1 MIEKDSMALRLEIEN
16 ETNLPDG
23 GPVTFTIAG
32 KRTVDIGRDQHL
44 DWTLPDPSRFIS
56 GKHCEVRYK
65 DGGYWLHDVSTN
77 GTYLNGAEERMR
89 GPHRLKSGDRFIVG
103 QYIIVAAF
111 DSDGMDAD
119 SASSSSR
126 AAANAAASPGEFWGS
141 ADAVPPPIDPKLL
154 RTPQE
159 MARPARAEFLDWA
172 ASVPRAEPV
181 SSSTPGA
188 FARQAFPQAPLSEDT
203 WAADPAPSRDY
214 APPPAARPVPPPPP
228 PQSVQQQA
236 PSPPPA
242 PLAAPPSYSA
252 PPPDA
257 PVEPAAWNSPDEVA
271 EPVQS
276 SPFLRAK
283 TPQRPVPPPAPTSLA
298 TDPAS
303 TDHVQADD
311 DFLRM
316 FATAAG
322 LPADTFSAADR
333 REVAQQLGIAF
344 RTAVEGAMQLLKA
357 RNQAK
362 QLTRS
367 ASHTMI
373 EATGNNPLKFSPSP
387 EEAMRIMFGGK
398 SRSYLDA
405 RATFAQTFDDLKSH
419 QLKTYAALQ
428 HAVSRLVND
437 LDPAIIASD
446 FEKRKG
452 GSLLSSKKAMLWED
466 YRARWDA
473 HMLPQSGGPI
483 AAFMLHFADY
493 YDGAGGSGT

>member
-1 MIEKDSMALRLEIEN
+1 MALRLEIDN

-23 GPVTFTIAG
+23 GPVTFTITG
-32 KRTVDIGRDQHL
+32 KRTIDIGRDQHL

-103 QYIIVAAF
+103 QYIITAAL
-111 DSDGMDAD
+111 DSDGPGAEAAS
-119 SASSSSR
+119 SASRVS
-126 AAANAAASPGEFWGS
+126 ANASAPNGELWGS
-141 ADAVPPPIDPKLL
+141 EGAVAPPIDPKQL
-154 RTPQE
+154 RAPSE
-159 MARPARAEFLDWA
+159 VARSSSAEFLDWA
-172 ASVPRAEPV
+172 ASVPRAEPFN
-181 SSSTPGA
+181 SSNASA
-188 FARQAFPQAPLSEDT
+188 FTKQTSGPAAPAEDT
-203 WAADPAPSRDY
+203 WGIDSAPAREYS
-214 APPPAARPVPPPPP
+214 ATLA
-228 PQSVQQQA
+228 A
-236 PSPPPA
+236 PSPPP
-242 PLAAPPSYSA
+242 PLTASPAQASPAVPPQQ
-252 PPPDA
+252 
-257 PVEPAAWNSPDEVA
+257 PAASFDASAERPVWNSQDEAA
-271 EPVQS
+271 EPVQT
-276 SPFLRAK
+276 SPFLSPAK
-283 TPQRPVPPPAPTSLA
+283 AKPAQRPVAPPPG
-298 TDPAS
+298 PAS
-303 TDHVQADD
+303 QPARPASIDGAETDDA
-311 DFLRM
+311 FLRM

-322 LPADTFSAADR
+322 LPADSFAGADR
-333 REVAQQLGIAF
+333 REMAQQLGMTF
-344 RTAVEGAMQLLKA
+344 RTVVEGAMQLLKA

-367 ASHTMI
+367 VSHTMI
-373 EATGNNPLKFSPSP
+373 EATGNNPLKFSPTP
-387 EEAMRIMFGGK
+387 EDALRIMFGAK

-405 RATFAQTFDDLKSH
+405 QATFAQTFDDLKSH

-437 LDPAIIASD
+437 LDPAIIARD
-446 FEKRKG
+446 FEKRKS
-452 GSLLSSKKAMLWED
+452 GSLLSSKKATLWDD

>member
-1 MIEKDSMALRLEIEN
+1 MALRLEIEN

-44 DWTLPDPSRFIS
+44 DWTLPDPSRFVS

-119 SASSSSR
+119 GASSSGR
-126 AAANAAASPGEFWGS
+126 AAANAAGSHGELWGS

-159 MARPARAEFLDWA
+159 VARPARAEFLDWA

-181 SSSTPGA
+181 NLSGAGA
-188 FARQAFPQAPLSEDT
+188 FARQASQQAPLTEDT
-203 WAADPAPSRDY
+203 WGADPTPPRDY
-214 APPPAARPVPPPPP
+214 SPPPAARSFPP
-228 PQSVQQQA
+228 PQMAPQQA
-236 PSPPPA
+236 PPPPPA
-242 PLAAPPSYSA
+242 PLAAPSLYSDSA

-257 PVEPAAWNSPDEVA
+257 PVESAAWNSHDEAA
-271 EPVQS
+271 EPIQS

-283 TPQRPVPPPAPTSLA
+283 TPQQPVAPPVPASPPA
-298 TDPAS
+298 DPGAA
-303 TDHVQADD
+303 DHAQADD

-428 HAVSRLVND
+428 HAVSRMVND
-437 LDPAIIASD
+437 LDPTIIASD
-446 FEKRKG
+446 FDKRKG

-493 YDGAGGSGT
+493 YDGAGGSGS

>member
-1 MIEKDSMALRLEIEN
+1 MALRLEIEN

-44 DWTLPDPSRFIS
+44 DWTLPDPSRFVS

-119 SASSSSR
+119 GASSSSR
-126 AAANAAASPGEFWGS
+126 AAANAAGSHGELWGS

-159 MARPARAEFLDWA
+159 VARPARAEFLDWA

-181 SSSTPGA
+181 NLSGAGA
-188 FARQAFPQAPLSEDT
+188 FARQTSQQAPLTEDT
-203 WAADPAPSRDY
+203 WGADPTPPRDY
-214 APPPAARPVPPPPP
+214 SPPPAARSFPP
-228 PQSVQQQA
+228 PQMA
-236 PSPPPA
+236 PQPAPPPPPA
-242 PLAAPPSYSA
+242 PLAAPPLYSDSA
-252 PPPDA
+252 PSPDA
-257 PVEPAAWNSPDEVA
+257 PIEPAAWNSADEAA

-283 TPQRPVPPPAPTSLA
+283 TPQQPVTPPTPASPA
-298 TDPAS
+298 VDPAS
-303 TDHVQADD
+303 ADRVQADD

-373 EATGNNPLKFSPSP
+373 EATGNNPLKFCPSP

-428 HAVSRLVND
+428 HAVSRMVND
-437 LDPAIIASD
+437 LDPTIIASD
-446 FEKRKG
+446 FDKRKG

>member
-1 MIEKDSMALRLEIEN
+1 
-16 ETNLPDG
+16 
-23 GPVTFTIAG
+23 
-32 KRTVDIGRDQHL
+32 
-44 DWTLPDPSRFIS
+44 
-56 GKHCEVRYK
+56 
-65 DGGYWLHDVSTN
+65 
-77 GTYLNGAEERMR
+77 
-89 GPHRLKSGDRFIVG
+89 
-103 QYIIVAAF
+103 
-111 DSDGMDAD
+111 
-119 SASSSSR
+119 
-126 AAANAAASPGEFWGS
+126 
-141 ADAVPPPIDPKLL
+141 
-154 RTPQE
+154 

-181 SSSTPGA
+181 SSPNAGV
-188 FARQAFPQAPLSEDT
+188 FARPAFPQAPLSEDT
-203 WAADPAPSRDY
+203 SLSEDPWAADSAPSRDY
-214 APPPAARPVPPPPP
+214 AAPPAARSAPPP
-228 PQSVQQQA
+228 PQPPQMA
-236 PSPPPA
+236 PQPA
-242 PLAAPPSYSA
+242 PVPTPILTPAPVAAPPPHSA
-252 PPPDA
+252 PPIDT
-257 PVEPAAWNSPDEVA
+257 PVEPAAWSSPGDA
-271 EPVQS
+271 PEPVQS
-276 SPFLRAK
+276 SPFLRAR
-283 TPQRPVPPPAPTSLA
+283 TPQQPVAPPTPASPLADPVPA
-298 TDPAS
+298 
-303 TDHVQADD
+303 DHRQADD

-316 FATAAG
+316 FAAAAG
-322 LPADTFSAADR
+322 LPADTFSTADR

-387 EEAMRIMFGGK
+387 EDAMRIMFGGK

-428 HAVSRLVND
+428 HAVTRLVND
-437 LDPAIIASD
+437 LDPSIIASD
-446 FEKRKG
+446 FDKRKG

-493 YDGAGGSGT
+493 YDGAGGSGG